1 MKKIALATTLLVLS
15 LALVGLAT
23 TGALAQTDKAQ
34 LSMTGTIVK
43 LTSDDI
49 VLQTDH
55 GQQRF
60 DFKKDIEKPTTLAVG
75 NKVTI
80 WYDADDNPK
89 GEINANKIEMFTE
102 ATPPPTTQAAPPPA
116 QEPPPTETQTTT
128 PSQETQTT
136 QETPLPRTAS
146 PLPLMGAVGLLSLLG
161 SGLLLRQPK

>member
-1 MKKIALATTLLVLS
+1 PFTPPAESTQRGIAMKKIAVASTLVLS

-23 TGALAQTDKAQ
+23 TGALAQTDKPQ

-102 ATPPPTTQAAPPPA
+102 PAPTPAPTAQAAPPPA
-116 QEPPPTETQTTT
+116 QEPPPTETQPQTST

-136 QETPLPRTAS
+136 QETPL
-146 PLPLMGAVGLLSLLG
+146 
-161 SGLLLRQPK
+161 